1 MALLNIIAVPD
12 HRLRL
17 QSRPVEE
24 ITPEIKQL
32 AEDMT
37 ETMYV
42 APGVGL
48 AAIQVA
54 VPLNMAVVDP
64 SAGEEPDQLITLI
77 NPRIVENSGRYSVEE
92 GCLSVP
98 GVYAEVDRFDKI
110 VVVYQDLEG
119 TWMELEAEGFL
130 AIVIQH
136 EMDHM
141 KGKLFVDYLPSRD
154 RSKMLR
160 KTREFQREEA
170 LKARAEQR
178 QE

>member
-32 AEDMT
+32 AADMT

-64 SAGEEPDQLITLI
+64 SAGEEPDQLLTLI

-160 KTREFQREEA
+160 KTANFSG
-170 LKARAEQR
+170 KKP
-178 QE
+178 

>member
-1 MALLNIIAVPD
+1 MAMLNIIAVPD

-17 QSRPVEE
+17 QSRPVQE

-32 AEDMT
+32 AADMA
-37 ETMYV
+37 ETMYA

-54 VPLNMAVVDP
+54 VPLNIAVVDP
-64 SAGEEPDQLITLI
+64 TAGDEPDQLITLI
-77 NPRIVENSGRYSVEE
+77 NPEIIENSGRASVEE

-98 GVYAEVDRFDKI
+98 GVYAEVERFNKI

-119 TWMELEAEGFL
+119 QWIEMEAEDFL

-141 KGKLFVDYLPSRD
+141 KGKLFVDYLDSRN

-170 LKARAEQR
+170 IKARLEKTDG
-178 QE
+178 